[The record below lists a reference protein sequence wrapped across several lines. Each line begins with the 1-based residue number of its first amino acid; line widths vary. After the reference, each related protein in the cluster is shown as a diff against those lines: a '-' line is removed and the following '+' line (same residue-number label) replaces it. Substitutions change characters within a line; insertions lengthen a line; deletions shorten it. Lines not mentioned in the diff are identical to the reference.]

1 MSSTTST
8 SIGALFT
15 AVTTDLVPFYSSAVL
30 LPNQAL
36 ITNSINIAGGAG
48 DTVKF
53 PTQDSFNVG
62 VNITENTSVLT
73 AGENPLDATAVSV
86 SAQKRGSGT
95 YVTEE
100 SLEDGQF
107 EIIRGAVVSQLS
119 SAAASATD
127 IAGFKVFTNNT
138 EVAPTNANLLIG
150 TGGTID
156 CLNRAT
162 VGADG
167 GTIDINIVFSNQ
179 SMGYMEKRS
188 ITASMQEDVLYDRYV
203 MTGTVRNGFGKLRA
217 DHMVAVG
224 SISGSTASADNATLV
239 DFAGAVANLRA
250 ANAPADSSGFYY
262 AAITPQVEY
271 LLSSYINGVNGASNI
286 GSLSDIG
293 NRALLEAVVSEAIG
307 IRWLRTNNLVTG
319 VTNTQ

>member
-1 MSSTTST
+1 MSSTTSS

-36 ITNSINIAGGAG
+36 ITHSINISGGAG

-62 VNITENTSVLT
+62 TTISENADVL
-73 AGENPLDATAVSV
+73 ASENPLDATAVSV
-86 SAQKRGSGT
+86 SASKRGSGT

-107 EIIRGAVVSQLS
+107 DVVRGAVVAQLS

-127 IAGFKVFTNNT
+127 QAGFKVFVNDT
-138 EVAPTNANLLIG
+138 ETAPADANVLVG
-150 TGGTID
+150 TAGNID

-167 GTIDINIVFSNQ
+167 GDIDINIIFSNQ
-179 SMGYMEKRS
+179 GMGYMEKRS
-188 ITASMQEDVLYDRYV
+188 ITASMQEDVQYDRYI
-203 MTGTVRNGFGKLRA
+203 MTGTVRNGFGKLRG
-217 DHMVAVG
+217 DYMVAVG
-224 SISGSTASADNATLV
+224 SISESTASADNATLV

-271 LLSSYINGVNGASNI
+271 LLSSYINGVNGAGNI